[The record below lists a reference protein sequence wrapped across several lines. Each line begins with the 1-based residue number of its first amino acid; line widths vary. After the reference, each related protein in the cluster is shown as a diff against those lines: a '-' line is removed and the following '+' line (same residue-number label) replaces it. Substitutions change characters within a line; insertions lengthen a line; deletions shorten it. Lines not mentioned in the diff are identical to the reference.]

1 MGSTSDFVLYAA
13 LPYMAVLLAVVGSI
27 YRFVSRRFSYSA
39 LSSQFL
45 EGRRL
50 FWGSA
55 PFHYGI
61 LVVLAGHLVAF
72 LFPRSVIWFNGVP
85 ARLYILETTALA
97 FGLLTLFGLV
107 MLIYRRA
114 VTGRVRVVT
123 SRMDVVLL
131 ALLLFQVASG
141 TYVAIFH
148 RWGSAWFVHTAT
160 PYLVSLLKLS
170 PEPQYVAAL
179 PLAVRLHILGA
190 WSLVAV
196 IPFTRLV
203 HFFVVPIAYLWR
215 PYQLVVWNR
224 RAAGSGR

>member
-1 MGSTSDFVLYAA
+1 MGNTSDLILYAVF
-13 LPYMAVLLAVVGSI
+13 PYMAVLLAVVGSV
-27 YRFVSRRFSYSA
+27 YRFASDRFSYST

-61 LVVLAGHLVAF
+61 LIVLAGHLIAF
-72 LFPRSVIWFNGVP
+72 LFPRSVMWFNGVP
-85 ARLYILETTALA
+85 VRLYMLETTGLA
-97 FGLLTLFGLV
+97 FGLLTLFGLI

-123 SRMDVVLL
+123 SGMDIVLL
-131 ALLLFQVASG
+131 ILLLTAVASG

-160 PYLVSLLKLS
+160 PYLRSLLWLA
-170 PEPQYVAAL
+170 PEPQYIAAL
-179 PLAVRLHILGA
+179 PLSVRLHILNA
-190 WSLVAV
+190 WALVAI

-203 HFFVVPIAYLWR
+203 HFLIVPIGYLWR
-215 PYQLVVWNR
+215 PYQLVIWNR
-224 RAAGSGR
+224 REAKSGP